1 MKEVV
6 EMNRTCVILLI
17 LFLILGGYS
26 CGRSSEKPKGEQKV
40 MEKKKSLVEEA
51 FEEEPK
57 APPEAIVGA
66 EGGVILEEEF
76 ASPPE

>member
-1 MKEVV
+1 
-6 EMNRTCVILLI
+6 MNRTCIILLI

-40 MEKKKSLVEEA
+40 TEKKESLVEEA

-57 APPEAIVGA
+57 APPEAIEGA
-66 EGGVILEEEF
+66 EEGVILEEDF
-76 ASPPE
+76 DSPPE